1 MKEEN
6 YVYKT
11 ISEFLF
17 KNGFQQIDTE
27 NKNSFSNEFC
37 TVYIEE
43 ENYQVVNNS
52 GSSMISKDQ
61 NIYWLIGVL
70 TYYGYMDKNYKQ

>member
-27 NKNSFSNEFC
+27 NKNSFENEFC

-43 ENYQVVNNS
+43 ENYQVVNSS
-52 GSSMISKDQ
+52 GSVMISKDQ